1 MMYAVYDRAER
12 RTLPKKSDRKEDLKG
27 LRDNLERLH
36 ATRDVPRDQDG
47 IPLDENRRRF
57 VIRPTQ

>member
-1 MMYAVYDRAER
+1 MIYAVYDRAER

-36 ATRDVPRDQDG
+36 ATLDVPRDRNG